1 MTGSC
6 GDADT
11 GCAEELAA
19 EAMEEAATQGTAATA
34 AKQASAS
41 AEKGTS
47 GAAVLLASPG
57 AEPPCTASFIKPRHR
72 DQNL

>member
-1 MTGSC
+1 
-6 GDADT
+6 
-11 GCAEELAA
+11 
-19 EAMEEAATQGTAATA
+19 MEEAATQSTAATA

-41 AEKGTS
+41 AEKGMS
-47 GAAVLLASPG
+47 GAAVLLATPG